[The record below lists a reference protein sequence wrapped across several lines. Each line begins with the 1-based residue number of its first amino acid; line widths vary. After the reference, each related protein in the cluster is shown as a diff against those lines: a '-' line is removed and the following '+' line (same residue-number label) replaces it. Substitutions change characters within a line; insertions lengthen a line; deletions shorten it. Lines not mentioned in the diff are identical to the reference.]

1 MVVSKATPIFGLIR
15 PLVRN
20 KAITGSIDFI
30 TITVHESVPL
40 NVSSEMLRPLNAEP
54 CSGHA
59 DES

>member
-1 MVVSKATPIFGLIR
+1 MAARQATPVFGLIR
-15 PLVRN
+15 PLIRDM
-20 KAITGSIDFI
+20 AILACIGFI

-40 NVSSEMLRPLNAEP
+40 NVPSEMLRPLNAEP